1 MEVVIEDKLPVPLD
15 QLHSCRLSPACNLL
29 TTQEAPR
36 ADLLIWSTKQQQKG
50 KEGAE
55 QQEHALLEESLDT
68 PYEFLTTL
76 PSSQRF
82 GLAALPCKARRHGH
96 TQTHKHTNTQTH
108 RHNSFTYSYQRPEYF
123 SRVKLAAPGGKRH
136 GSSGHAAT
144 SCC

>member
-1 MEVVIEDKLPVPLD
+1 MEAVIEDKLPVPLD

-96 TQTHKHTNTQTH
+96 TQTHKHTNTQTQTHKHTQKHKHTGTNTQTH
-108 RHNSFTYSYQRPEYF
+108 RHKHTDTNTQTQ
-123 SRVKLAAPGGKRH
+123 AH
-136 GSSGHAAT
+136 T
-144 SCC
+144 DT